1 MRSAGKSAGATLPLI
16 NSEGMQTGK
25 PSQTALAAAFHRA
38 AHQVLEQG
46 PIFADPLAIRI
57 LGLDAQSVARRAEEN
72 PSGRRMRLF
81 IAVRTRFAE
90 DALAVSFKNGV
101 RQAVVLGAGL
111 DTYAYRN
118 PFGERLRIFEVDH
131 PATQAWKQQLL
142 RDAAIP
148 SPASLTF
155 VPIDFEHETLAAR
168 LATAGFDRT
177 QPTFFTWLG
186 VVPYVKEEAVWTT
199 LAFIAGLPHG
209 AHVVFDYSDPAEALT
224 PEGRAYHDRR
234 ARRVADLGEAWITYF
249 EAETLHRKL
258 AGLGFAEIEDLGPVE
273 IVARY
278 FPGRTGSVPDKGGHV
293 IHATSRVRASTQ

>member
-1 MRSAGKSAGATLPLI
+1 
-16 NSEGMQTGK
+16 MQTGQ

-46 PIFADPLAIRI
+46 RIFADPLAIRI

-81 IAVRTRFAE
+81 IAVRTRFGE

-101 RQAVVLGAGL
+101 RQAVMLGAGL

-148 SPASLTF
+148 APASLTF
-155 VPIDFEHETLAAR
+155 VPIDFEHETLAER

-186 VVPYVKEEAVWTT
+186 VVPYLKEEAVWTT

-209 AHVVFDYSDPAEALT
+209 AHVVFDYSDPPEALT

-258 AGLGFAEIEDLGPVE
+258 AGLGFAEIEDLGPAA

-278 FPGRTGSVPDKGGHV
+278 FPGRSGPVPDKGGHV
-293 IHATSRVRASTQ
+293 VHATAKICAVS